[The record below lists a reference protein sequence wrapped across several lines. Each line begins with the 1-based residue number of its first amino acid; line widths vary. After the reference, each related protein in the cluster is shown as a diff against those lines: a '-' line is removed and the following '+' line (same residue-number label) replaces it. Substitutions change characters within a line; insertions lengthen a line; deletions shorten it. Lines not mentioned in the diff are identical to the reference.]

1 MGPTSKSVK
10 TYLKNIKEKKNLNT
24 YIEVFEEYA
33 LEQAEKIDYKI
44 KTGDAGKLAGKV
56 IAVKNNIAIKNRLL
70 TCGSRILSN
79 FISPYNA
86 TVTKK
91 LLKEDAVIIASSNM
105 DEFAMGSSNE
115 TSYFGN
121 VRNPE
126 NTECAPGGSSGGSA
140 AAVAAELTWGA
151 LGSDTGGS
159 IRQPAS
165 FCGIT
170 GLKPTYGRVSRFGLV
185 AFGSSLDCIGP
196 LGKTVKDTSTILEVI
211 AGEDPNDS
219 TSSTSPVPEYSKN
232 IDAFDPQNFK
242 IGLPLKEYFP
252 EELDTEIKDSILKT
266 IGKLENSGV
275 KFIEIELPHSPY
287 CIADYYIIANA
298 EASSNLSRYDGARYG
313 FRAKNTQNL
322 ENMYIKS
329 RSEGFGREVKRR
341 IMLGTYVLSSGYY
354 DAYYQKARKVRDLIT
369 GDFIKAFEKVDCI
382 LTPTTPTTA
391 FRLGEK
397 IDNPLDMYLSDIY
410 TASINLAG
418 LPAISIPSGNDSR
431 KLPIGLQIIGKAFD
445 EDTIFKIAHYI
456 EKL

>member
-1 MGPTSKSVK
+1 MGLTVSSVK
-10 TYLKNIKEKKNLNT
+10 EYLKNIKEKQNLNT
-24 YIEVFEEYA
+24 YIEVFEDYA
-33 LEQAEKIDYKI
+33 LEQAEEIDKKI
-44 KTGDAGKLAGKV
+44 KTGNAGKLAGKV
-56 IAVKNNIAIKNRLL
+56 IAVKNNIAIKDRLL
-70 TCGSRILSN
+70 SCGSKILSN

-86 TVTKK
+86 TVTER

-115 TSYFGN
+115 TSYFGS
-121 VRNPE
+121 VRNPH
-126 NTECAPGGSSGGSA
+126 NIECAPGGSSGGSA
-140 AAVAAELTWGA
+140 AAVAGDLTWGA

-165 FCGIT
+165 FCGIV

-196 LGKTVKDTSTILEVI
+196 LAKTVKDTSLILEVI

-219 TSSTSPVPEYSKN
+219 TSSPVPVPEYSKN
-232 IDAFDPQNFK
+232 LENFDTNNLTV
-242 IGLPLKEYFP
+242 GVPLKEYFP
-252 EELDTEIKDSILKT
+252 DELDKEINESIRKIIDKLSDSGIK
-266 IGKLENSGV
+266 IR
-275 KFIEIELPHSPY
+275 EIELPHSPY
-287 CIADYYIIANA
+287 CIADYYIVANA

-313 FRAKNTQNL
+313 FRAENTPNL
-322 ENMYIKS
+322 ENMYVKS

-369 GDFIKAFEKVDCI
+369 GDFNKAFENVDCI
-382 LTPTTPTTA
+382 ITPTTPTTA
-391 FRLGEK
+391 FKLGEK
-397 IDNPLDMYLSDIY
+397 LDNPLDMYLSDIY

-418 LPAISIPSGNDSR
+418 LPAISIPAGKDS
-431 KLPIGLQIIGKAFD
+431 KNLPIGLQIIGREFD
-445 EDTIFKIAHYI
+445 EDTIFKIAHFI